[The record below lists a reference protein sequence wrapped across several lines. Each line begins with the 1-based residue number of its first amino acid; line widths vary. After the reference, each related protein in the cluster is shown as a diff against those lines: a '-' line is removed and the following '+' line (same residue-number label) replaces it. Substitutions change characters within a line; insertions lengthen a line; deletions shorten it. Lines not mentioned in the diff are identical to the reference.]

1 MIKDS
6 SKKIKL
12 LKLNELLQ
20 QESGPDKPLTTEA
33 LIKLQAEAGISTD
46 RITLRRDIEAL
57 RNYGI
62 PVREKRVGHQKGYY
76 LEDHSFSVAEIKILM
91 DAVQAASFISP
102 EKTKEL
108 TEKLSEMAGSRK
120 KDILDHAIICFN
132 TRKHNN
138 EAVYETVDMLEK
150 AVRDRVQV
158 SFIYFDINENKE
170 RVYRKNKKRYVVD
183 PMALIFYEDN
193 YYLMT
198 YSSKYDAVVNYR
210 IDRMDE
216 VELLDKTVCRKAVID
231 ESDLAE
237 YTKQAF
243 KMYNGQV
250 ERVSLEFDDTILNAV
265 YDKFGE
271 DTPVIRVG
279 KNKLVAAVSVQIS
292 PTFMG
297 WIFQFGKQMRIISPE
312 SLEAEYKN
320 KAKDIVDN

>member
-20 QESGPDKPLTTEA
+20 QESGPEKPLTTEM
-33 LIKLQAEAGISTD
+33 LIRLQTEAGISTD

-62 PVREKRVGHQKGYY
+62 PVCEKRVGHQKGYY

-91 DAVQAASFISP
+91 DAAQAASFISP
-102 EKTKEL
+102 QKTKEL
-108 TEKLSEMAGSRK
+108 TEKLSNMAGSRK
-120 KDILDHAIICFN
+120 KDILDHGIICFN

-138 EAVYETVDMLEK
+138 EAVYEIVDILEK
-150 AVRDRVQV
+150 AVIRGVQV
-158 SFIYFDINENKE
+158 SFLYFDINENKE
-170 RVYRKNKKRYVVD
+170 RAYRKNKKRYVVE
-183 PMALIFYEDN
+183 PMALIFHEDN

-198 YSSKYDAVVNYR
+198 YSSKYEEVVNYR

-216 VELLDKTVCRKAVID
+216 IEISDKPVSTKAIID
-231 ESDLAE
+231 EKDLSE

-243 KMYNGQV
+243 KMYNGKT
-250 ERVSLEFDDTILNAV
+250 ERVTLEFENDVLNPF

-271 DTPVIRVG
+271 DTPIVRTG
-279 KNKLVAAVSVQIS
+279 ENKLVAAVSVQVS

-297 WIFQFGKQMRIISPE
+297 WVFQFGKKMRILSPE
-312 SLEAEYKN
+312 RLEEEYRATIKELLE
-320 KAKDIVDN
+320 